1 MRYGASAYDK
11 KPYIISMKRSTF
23 PFALLLLALFTLT
36 SFSQRQQ
43 APAQKS
49 YAVYGVAFY
58 NLENMFDTIHDAGK
72 NDYEYLTD
80 GTNQWG
86 KMKYEAKLHNM
97 ARVLSELCT
106 DKLPMGPAV
115 VGLSEVENERVL
127 QDLLKQPELAK
138 RGWRYV
144 DYPGV
149 DRRGVECAF
158 FYNPRFFQLESSMIV
173 PYYYAPSGRI
183 DDPLLGFYTDSEG
196 KVQAYTELK
205 GDTTHI
211 TRGFLVMSGRLAG
224 ERIHFIVNH
233 WPSRAA
239 GDEVRQ
245 RAGFQVRQLVLAL
258 MAAEPDSKVVVMG
271 DMNDDPKNKS
281 MTVQLGCVSEPGK
294 VKKPT
299 DMYNPWYNT
308 LYKVGQGT
316 LLYNGQWNLFDQIV
330 VSGNLVGK
338 DRSTI
343 KYFQHAIFIRDYLM
357 QQEGRYKGNPL
368 RTHAGG
374 VWLNGYSD
382 HLPTQI
388 YLVKEV
394 GGQNK

>member
-1 MRYGASAYDK
+1 MVGVAVYQIVQSLF
-11 KPYIISMKRSTF
+11 MKRLVFSF
-23 PFALLLLALFTLT
+23 SLLFAVLTSLSSFTLRP
-36 SFSQRQQ
+36 QGEQ
-43 APAQKS
+43 QKS
-49 YAVYGVAFY
+49 YALYGVAFY
-58 NLENMFDTIHDAGK
+58 NLENLFDTLHDAGK
-72 NDYEYLTD
+72 NDYEYLPN
-80 GTNQWG
+80 GTNKWG

-106 DKLPMGPAV
+106 DKLPLGPAV
-115 VGLSEVENERVL
+115 IGLSEVENENVL

-138 RGWRYV
+138 RGWQYV

-173 PYYYAPSGRI
+173 PYYYAPSGRV
-183 DDPLLGFYTDSEG
+183 DDPLLGFYTDNQG
-196 KVQAYTELK
+196 KVRAYTDLK

-211 TRGFLVMSGRLAG
+211 TRGFLVMSGTMAG

-258 MAAEPDSKVVVMG
+258 MKSEPDSKVIVMG
-271 DMNDDPKNKS
+271 DMNDDPNNKS
-281 MTVQLGCVSEPGK
+281 MTEQLGCVSEPEK
-294 VKKPT
+294 VKRDT

-316 LLYNGQWNLFDQIV
+316 LLYDGKWNLFDQIV

-338 DRSTI
+338 DRSTL
-343 KYFQHAIFIRDYLM
+343 KFYQHAIFMRDYLF
-357 QQEGRYKGNPL
+357 QQEGKYKGNPL

-374 VWLNGYSD
+374 VWLNGFSD

-394 GGQNK
+394 KK

>member
-1 MRYGASAYDK
+1 
-11 KPYIISMKRSTF
+11 MKRLVFSF
-23 PFALLLLALFTLT
+23 SLLFAVLTSLSSFTLRP
-36 SFSQRQQ
+36 QGEQ
-43 APAQKS
+43 QKS
-49 YAVYGVAFY
+49 YALYGVAFY
-58 NLENMFDTIHDAGK
+58 NLENLFDTLHDAGK
-72 NDYEYLTD
+72 NDYEYLPN
-80 GTNQWG
+80 GTNKWG

-106 DKLPMGPAV
+106 DKLPLGPAV
-115 VGLSEVENERVL
+115 IGLSEVENDKVL

-138 RGWRYV
+138 RGWQYV

-173 PYYYAPSGRI
+173 HYYYAPSGRV
-183 DDPLLGFYTDSEG
+183 DDPLLGFYTDNQG
-196 KVQAYTELK
+196 KVRAYTDLK

-211 TRGFLVMSGRLAG
+211 TRGFLVMSGTMAG
-224 ERIHFIVNH
+224 ERVHFIVIH

-258 MAAEPDSKVVVMG
+258 MKSEPDSKVIVMG
-271 DMNDDPKNKS
+271 DMNDDPNNKS
-281 MTVQLGCVSEPGK
+281 MTEQLGCVSEPEK
-294 VKKPT
+294 VKRDT

-316 LLYNGQWNLFDQIV
+316 LLYDGKWNLFDQIV

-338 DRSTI
+338 DRSTL
-343 KYFQHAIFIRDYLM
+343 KFYQHAIFMRDYLF
-357 QQEGRYKGNPL
+357 QQEGKYKGNPL

-374 VWLNGYSD
+374 VWLNGFSD
-382 HLPTQI
+382 HLPAQI

-394 GGQNK
+394 KK

>member
-1 MRYGASAYDK
+1 
-11 KPYIISMKRSTF
+11 MKRSVLS
-23 PFALLLLALFTLT
+23 FALLLLALFTLS
-36 SFSQRQQ
+36 SFTQRQQ
-43 APAQKS
+43 AADQKS
-49 YAVYGVAFY
+49 YAMYGVAFY
-58 NLENMFDTIHDAGK
+58 NLENMFDTLHDAGK
-72 NDYEYLTD
+72 NDYEYLPD

-158 FYNPRFFQLESSMIV
+158 FYNPRFFQLENSMIV

-196 KVQAYTELK
+196 QVRAYTELK

-258 MAAEPDSKVVVMG
+258 MAAEPDSKVIVMG
-271 DMNDDPKNKS
+271 DMNDDPNNKS
-281 MTVQLGCVSEPGK
+281 MTLQLGCVSEPGK

-338 DRSTI
+338 DRSTL
-343 KYFQHAIFIRDYLM
+343 KFYQHAIFMRDYLF